1 MFALE
6 IHTKCVIA
14 QLPQRAQQP
23 QRAPQ
28 PQRARAPG
36 PPAEPQRARA
46 LARVRMDP
54 SVLQRESNDPNQL
67 NEELYIHCALDF
79 ATHNYVKLRHITID
93 IQEN

>member
-14 QLPQRAQQP
+14 QLPQRALQP
-23 QRAPQ
+23 QRAAATAS
-28 PQRARAPG
+28 ARAPG
-36 PPAEPQRARA
+36 PPAEPQRAR
-46 LARVRMDP
+46 ARVRMDP

>member
-14 QLPQRAQQP
+14 QLPQRAQQ
-23 QRAPQ
+23 
-28 PQRARAPG
+28 
-36 PPAEPQRARA
+36 PQRARA

>member
-28 PQRARAPG
+28 
-36 PPAEPQRARA
+36 PQRARA

>member
-1 MFALE
+1 MHNRA
-6 IHTKCVIA
+6 IA
-14 QLPQRAQQP
+14 AAHAAATARAAATASA
-23 QRAPQ
+23 RAHV
-28 PQRARAPG
+28 RAPG
-36 PPAEPQRARA
+36 PPAEPQHARA

>member
-6 IHTKCVIA
+6 IHTKCIIA
-14 QLPQRAQQP
+14 QLP

-36 PPAEPQRARA
+36 PRAEPQRARA

>member
-1 MFALE
+1 MRNRA
-6 IHTKCVIA
+6 IA
-14 QLPQRAQQP
+14 AAHATATASARAC
-23 QRAPQ
+23 
-28 PQRARAPG
+28 APG
-36 PPAEPQRARA
+36 PPAEPQRAWA
-46 LARVRMDP
+46 LACVRMDP

>member
-1 MFALE
+1 MRNRA
-6 IHTKCVIA
+6 IA
-14 QLPQRAQQP
+14 AARA
-23 QRAPQ
+23 AATAHAAATAS
-28 PQRARAPG
+28 ARAPG
-36 PPAEPQRARA
+36 PPVEPQRARA